1 MIIAVKFNAQRTKK
15 KFYVKW
21 RETLPLVQKVK
32 RAKGKYDST
41 VLCTFNVLFTLSM
54 MRYTST
60 STARFFNHWLEAYRT
75 KLVSK
80 AIALVFS

>member
-21 RETLPLVQKVK
+21 RETLPLAQKVK

-41 VLCTFNVLFTLSM
+41 VLCTFYVLFTLSM
-54 MRYTST
+54 IGYTYT
-60 STARFFNHWLEAYRT
+60 STARFFNHWLEAYRA

-80 AIALVFS
+80 AIA